1 MLRGKQ
7 MLMEM
12 SSLGQISLLSE
23 RCERR
28 PEKPAG
34 MMRRGAYGVFL
45 SAGARGLHQWF
56 STLATL

>member
-1 MLRGKQ
+1 